1 MYSTISNMKKRLVYL
16 HFLLIFGANMANNLP
31 IFECNNGILLSE
43 SVCIP
48 ERYLRGVAPRKN
60 TNVYTY
66 IEINN
71 LRAVN
76 DKQMS
81 ISLDYYQDMRWVDNR
96 IQTKFDTLDE
106 ISVLNNNLIN
116 HIWMPDLWIQ
126 NLYAYELH
134 SVLHPTGGLTIG
146 KNLGLNKRTWK
157 RDSTKKWIEEEEINS
172 TLIRY
177 NLEALATIYCNFDF
191 INYPMDTQNCK
202 FRIDSAYPEVGVVLF
217 ELKHG
222 QFGKTHGN
230 SNTDDFEIDIT
241 FLNQTQGVL
250 CSIKMKRCLLPF
262 VIKYYLP
269 CIAII
274 IVSLI
279 SFLISIDSLPARV
292 ALLVTQFLTLT
303 NILIAQQ
310 VFYIL
315 GILIRHI
322 MPFKRF
328 YNK

>member
-1 MYSTISNMKKRLVYL
+1 M
-16 HFLLIFGANMANNLP
+16 ANMYFGRFN
-31 IFECNNGILLSE
+31 ILLYFLFTYNLHLQNGCMADKIGKNDCNKGVLLSK

-48 ERYLRGVAPRKN
+48 EGYLKGEAPSKN
-60 TNVYTY
+60 TIVYTY

-96 IQTKFDTLDE
+96 IQTKFEAYED
-106 ISVLNNNLIN
+106 ISVLNNNLIDQ
-116 HIWMPDLWIQ
+116 IWMPDLWIQ
-126 NLYAYELH
+126 NLYAHELH
-134 SVLHPTGGLTIG
+134 SVLQPTGGLTIG
-146 KNLGLNKRTWK
+146 KNCGKYK
-157 RDSTKKWIEEEEINS
+157 CIEEEEMHS

-191 INYPMDTQNCK
+191 INYPMDTQTCE
-202 FRIDSAYPEVGVVLF
+202 FVMDGAYPEPGVVQF

-222 QFGKTHGN
+222 QFGTTHKN
-230 SNTDDFEIDIT
+230 TNTDDFEIDIS
-241 FLNQTQGVL
+241 FANKTQNPFGVH
-250 CSIKMKRCLLPF
+250 CTIKMKRCLLPF

-310 VFYIL
+310 V
-315 GILIRHI
+315 
-322 MPFKRF
+322 K
-328 YNK
+328 

>member
-1 MYSTISNMKKRLVYL
+1 MMSLKQTNMFLNLVFIYFQVFDIAFCMAEKIQNFNCSKGIS
-16 HFLLIFGANMANNLP
+16 
-31 IFECNNGILLSE
+31 LSK
-43 SVCIP
+43 SVCVP
-48 ERYLRGVAPRKN
+48 EGYHKGEAPGKN
-60 TNVYTY
+60 TIVYTY

-96 IQTKFDTLDE
+96 IKTKFATVKD
-106 ISVLNNNLIN
+106 ISVLNNNLID
-116 HIWMPDLWIQ
+116 HIWMPDLWIR
-126 NLYAYELH
+126 NLYAHELH
-134 SVLHPTGGLTIG
+134 SVLQPTGGLTIG
-146 KNLGLNKRTWK
+146 TNCGRLDKC
-157 RDSTKKWIEEEEINS
+157 IEEEETHG

-191 INYPMDTQNCK
+191 INYPMDTQNC
-202 FRIDSAYPEVGVVLF
+202 DLHMDGAYPEHGVVQF
-217 ELKHG
+217 ILKHG
-222 QFGKTHGN
+222 QFGETHKN
-230 SNTDDFEIDIT
+230 TNTDDFEIDIN
-241 FLNQTQGVL
+241 FLDKTIMKTGVL
-250 CSIKMKRCLLPF
+250 CNIKMKRCLLPF

-310 VFYIL
+310 VYQID
-315 GILIRHI
+315 G
-322 MPFKRF
+322 
-328 YNK
+328 